1 MMSPQQRDEL
11 KTTINSRM
19 AELEQEIEML
29 NARATP
35 VAPDNAI
42 GRLTRMDEIVN
53 QGVNQTALTQ
63 AHAQIEKL
71 KIALSRSDSDNFGV
85 CESCL
90 KPIPIPRLLAMPQAS
105 LCVACQQH
113 EEQS

>member
-1 MMSPQQRDEL
+1 MSPEQRDKL
-11 KTTINSRM
+11 KTAITCRM
-19 AELEQEIEML
+19 AELDQEVEML
-29 NARATP
+29 NSRATP

-42 GRLTRMDEIVN
+42 GRLTRIDEIVN

-90 KPIPIPRLLAMPQAS
+90 KPIPVPRLLAMPQAS
-105 LCVACQQH
+105 LCVACQQQ
-113 EEQS
+113 EDLA